1 MIALVALI
9 LFVLIKICAVVVLA
23 PQGFLTV
30 DDLSESD
37 GGSHLEI
44 MSPDRTHHD
53 FGKDVDSGQNNR
65 DRVGINSDAPYDDG
79 NDVLDGDVGNSL
91 RSLGLAITDDTTEN
105 NDGSLSHSLV

>member
-1 MIALVALI
+1 M
-9 LFVLIKICAVVVLA
+9 
-23 PQGFLTV
+23 

-44 MSPDRTHHD
+44 MSPDRTHRD

-105 NDGSLSHSLV
+105 NGGSLSHSLV